1 MPVPFLEAV
10 ETDRELPGSADVVV
24 IGGGIAGITAALYLA
39 EAGVR
44 VVVCEKGVVA
54 GEQSSRNWG
63 WVRQM
68 GRDPA
73 EMPLTMESLRLWRGL
88 DAHFGIDTGFRETGI
103 TYVGRTPRE
112 ISELTEWA
120 GQGEAAGMKIVLLGR
135 DGLDTLL
142 PGISPRYS
150 TGLYTVDD
158 GRAEPGKAVPALA
171 SAARRLGA
179 VLLQNCAVRGLET
192 AAGKVSAVVTE
203 HGRIAASSVIVAGGA
218 WSRLFLGNL
227 GVNFPQLKILGTAS
241 RVDNVSGV
249 PEMPV
254 GGGDFAFRKRLDG
267 GYSVAL
273 RNANVAP
280 IIPDSFRLFTDFF
293 PTFLSSWHE
302 LKLRIGR
309 QFITELQMPRSW
321 SLDAET
327 PFEKIRTID
336 PMPHEPF
343 NRKMLVTLKTAFPAF
358 ASARITD
365 SWAGMIDATPDAI
378 PVIGPVA
385 SVPGLYLSSG
395 YSGHGFGIGPGAGK
409 LMSDIVR
416 GVTPAVDPHPFR
428 FDRFRQPHSKNLPK
442 VA

>member
-1 MPVPFLEAV
+1 
-10 ETDRELPGSADVVV
+10 
-24 IGGGIAGITAALYLA
+24 
-39 EAGVR
+39 
-44 VVVCEKGVVA
+44 
-54 GEQSSRNWG
+54 
-63 WVRQM
+63 M

-227 GVNFPQLKILGTAS
+227 GVNFP
-241 RVDNVSGV
+241 
-249 PEMPV
+249 
-254 GGGDFAFRKRLDG
+254 
-267 GYSVAL
+267 
-273 RNANVAP
+273 
-280 IIPDSFRLFTDFF
+280 SFR
-293 PTFLSSWHE
+293 HA
-302 LKLRIGR
+302 LK
-309 QFITELQMPRSW
+309 
-321 SLDAET
+321 
-327 PFEKIRTID
+327 
-336 PMPHEPF
+336 
-343 NRKMLVTLKTAFPAF
+343 
-358 ASARITD
+358 
-365 SWAGMIDATPDAI
+365 AI
-378 PVIGPVA
+378 
-385 SVPGLYLSSG
+385 
-395 YSGHGFGIGPGAGK
+395 
-409 LMSDIVR
+409 
-416 GVTPAVDPHPFR
+416 
-428 FDRFRQPHSKNLPK
+428 
-442 VA
+442 